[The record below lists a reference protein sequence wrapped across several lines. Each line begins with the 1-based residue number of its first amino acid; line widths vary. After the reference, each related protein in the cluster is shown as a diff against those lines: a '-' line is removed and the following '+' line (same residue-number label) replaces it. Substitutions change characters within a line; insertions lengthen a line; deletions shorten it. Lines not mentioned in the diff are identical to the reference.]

1 MSDVVIEARGLTRRF
16 RRRGRA
22 KGETVAV
29 DGIDLDIRRGE
40 VFGLLGPNGAGKTTT
55 LAMLVTV
62 LRPSAGTAR
71 VGGHDVERESHRVRR
86 KVGIVFQEPSL
97 DTLLTA
103 RENLELHGRLYG
115 VPAQRLK
122 ARTDEM
128 LALVDLSKRAD
139 DLVKTFSGGMK
150 RRLEIARGL
159 MHWPEVLFLD
169 EPTLGLDPAT
179 REHVWAYIRDLRARQ
194 GTTIVLT
201 THYME
206 EADALC
212 DRVAIV
218 DHGRIVALDAPSA
231 LKSSLGGDLVTLTG
245 LSPEGAEAVRA
256 LSFVRKAEARD
267 GGLVLTVRDAPRNL
281 ARIVQAAGAVEGVEV
296 RPARLE
302 DVFLALTGRSIRE
315 EKGEDAMA
323 EYQRYSRA
331 SEG

>member
-1 MSDVVIEARGLTRRF
+1 MDGVDLTI
-16 RRRGRA
+16 G
-22 KGETVAV
+22 K
-29 DGIDLDIRRGE
+29 GE

-55 LAMLVTV
+55 LGMLVTV
-62 LRPSAGTAR
+62 LRPTSGTAR
-71 VGGHDVERESHRVRR
+71 VGGHSVTDEPDAVRR
-86 KVGIVFQEPSL
+86 KVGIVFQDPSL

-115 VPAQRLK
+115 VPPGQLR

-128 LALVDLSKRAD
+128 LALVDLAKRGD

-179 REHVWAYIRDLRARQ
+179 REHVWSYIRDLRARQ

-206 EADALC
+206 EADSLC
-212 DRVAIV
+212 DRVAII
-218 DHGRIVALDAPSA
+218 DHGKIVALDAPKA

-245 LSPEGAEAVRA
+245 ASPEAAKA
-256 LSFVRKAEARD
+256 LAALPFVRKAEERD
-267 GGLVLTVRDAPRNL
+267 GALVLTVRDAPRNL
-281 ARIVQAAGAVEGVEV
+281 ARIVQTAGDVQGIEV

-315 EKGEDAMA
+315 EKGEDAFA
-323 EYQRYSRA
+323 DYQRYSRA

>member
-1 MSDVVIEARGLTRRF
+1 MDA
-16 RRRGRA
+16 
-22 KGETVAV
+22 
-29 DGIDLDIRRGE
+29 IDLDIRRGE

-55 LAMLVTV
+55 LGMLVTV
-62 LRPSAGTAR
+62 LRPTSGTAR
-71 VGGHDVERESHRVRR
+71 VGGHDVERESHKVRQ

-115 VPAQRLK
+115 VPSDKLR

-128 LALVDLSKRAD
+128 LALVDLAKRGD
-139 DLVKTFSGGMK
+139 DLVKTYSGGMK

-179 REHVWAYIRDLRARQ
+179 REHVWSYIRDLRARQ

-206 EADALC
+206 EADSLC

-218 DHGRIVALDAPSA
+218 DHGRIVALDAPRA

-245 LSPEGAEAVRA
+245 LTPEGAEAVRA
-256 LSFVRKAEARD
+256 LDFVRKAEDRD
-267 GGLVLTVRDAPRNL
+267 GALVLTVRDAPHNL
-281 ARIVQAAGAVEGVEV
+281 ARIVQAAGPVEGVEV